1 MVTPAAEREAIAH
14 LKSDHEMSE
23 RRACKLLQC
32 CRMTMRYASVR
43 PDETVLRDRMK
54 AIAHERRRFGYR
66 RIHVLLKREGVTVN
80 HKRLFR
86 LYREEK
92 LSVRKRGGRK
102 RALGTRAPVLV
113 RLLPNQR
120 WSLDFVSDPFTDCR
134 RFRVLTVI
142 DDCTRECIALV
153 ADTSLSGQRV
163 VRELSQLILQ
173 RGVPKMVVSDNG
185 TEFTSNAIL
194 NWANEAKVEWHY
206 IAPGKPTQNG
216 FIRRPAAVCL
226 QTAKGESFN
235 GKLRDEKLN
244 DTLFSTLHQA
254 RVELATWRNDYN
266 QHRPHSGLGWLTPS
280 EFAKTAA
287 PAQAMAM
294 DAAIL
299 DVYAPHTYEGMA
311 IAQPA
316 QKGRINRR
324 SELKAG

>member
-1 MVTPAAEREAIAH
+1 MVTPAAEREAVAL
-14 LKSDHEMSE
+14 LKSNHEMSE

-32 CRMTMRYASVR
+32 CRMTVRYASVR
-43 PDETVLRDRMK
+43 PDDAVLRERMK
-54 AIAHERRRFGYR
+54 AIAVERRRFGYR

-113 RLLPNQR
+113 PLLPNQR
-120 WSLDFVSDPFTDCR
+120 WSLDFVSDQFTDCR

-142 DDCTRECIALV
+142 DNCTRECIALV
-153 ADTSLSGQRV
+153 ADTSLSGKHV
-163 VRELSQLILQ
+163 ARELSQLILQ

-206 IAPGKPTQNG
+206 IAPFKPTQNG
-216 FIRRPAAVCL
+216 FI
-226 QTAKGESFN
+226 ESFN

-280 EFAKTAA
+280 EFAKSAA

-299 DVYAPHTYEGMA
+299 DVYAPMA

-316 QKGRINRR
+316 QKGIINRR

>member
-1 MVTPAAEREAIAH
+1 MVTPAAEREAVAH
-14 LKSDHEMSE
+14 LKTEHEMSE
-23 RRACKLLQC
+23 RRACQLLTC
-32 CRMTMRYASVR
+32 CRMTVRYESVR
-43 PDETVLRDRMK
+43 ADDTNLRDRMK
-54 AIAHERRRFGYR
+54 TIAHERRRFGYR
-66 RIHVLLKREGVTVN
+66 RIYIMLKREGTIVN

-86 LYREEK
+86 LYHEEK

-102 RALGTRAPVLV
+102 RALGTRAPMLV
-113 RLLPNQR
+113 PLLPNQR
-120 WSLDFVSDPFTDCR
+120 WSLDFVSDQFTDCR

-153 ADTSLSGQRV
+153 ADTSLSGRRV
-163 VRELSQLILQ
+163 ARELHQIITQ
-173 RGVPKMVVSDNG
+173 RGSPKMIVSDNG

-194 NWANEAKVEWHY
+194 NWADEAKVDWHY
-206 IAPGKPTQNG
+206 IAPGKPQQNG
-216 FIRRPAAVCL
+216 FI
-226 QTAKGESFN
+226 ESFN

-244 DTLFSTLHQA
+244 DTLFSTLHQV

-299 DVYAPHTYEGMA
+299 DVYAPMA

-316 QKGRINRR
+316 QQGIINRR

>member
-1 MVTPAAEREAIAH
+1 
-14 LKSDHEMSE
+14 
-23 RRACKLLQC
+23 
-32 CRMTMRYASVR
+32 MTVRYVSVR
-43 PDETVLRDRMK
+43 ADDTNLRDRMK

-66 RIHVLLKREGVTVN
+66 RIHIMLKREGAVVN

-102 RALGTRAPVLV
+102 RALGTRAPMLV
-113 RLLPNQR
+113 PLMPNQR
-120 WSLDFVSDPFTDCR
+120 WSLDFVSDQFTDCR

-153 ADTSLSGQRV
+153 ADTSLSGRRV
-163 VRELSQLILQ
+163 ARELHKIIAQ
-173 RGVPKMVVSDNG
+173 RGSPKMIVSDNG

-194 NWANEAKVEWHY
+194 NWADEAKVDWHY
-206 IAPGKPTQNG
+206 IAPGKPMQNG
-216 FIRRPAAVCL
+216 FI
-226 QTAKGESFN
+226 ESFN

-244 DTLFSTLHQA
+244 DTLFTTLHQA

-266 QHRPHSGLGWLTPS
+266 HHRPHSGLGWLTPS
-280 EFAKTAA
+280 EFAKTATSV
-287 PAQAMAM
+287 QAMAM

-299 DVYAPHTYEGMA
+299 DVYATMA

-316 QKGRINRR
+316 QQGITNSQ

>member
-1 MVTPAAEREAIAH
+1 MVTPAAEREAVA
-14 LKSDHEMSE
+14 LLRNDHEMSE
-23 RRACKLLQC
+23 RRACQLLKC

-43 PDETVLRDRMK
+43 PNDTVLRERIK
-54 AIAHERRRFGYR
+54 AIALERRRFGYR
-66 RIHVLLKREGVTVN
+66 RIHVLLRREGVSVN

-92 LSVRKRGGRK
+92 LSVRKRSGRK
-102 RALGTRAPVLV
+102 RALGTRAPMLV
-113 RLLPNQR
+113 PLLPNQR
-120 WSLDFVSDPFTDCR
+120 WSLDFVSDQFTDCR

-153 ADTSLSGQRV
+153 ADTSLSGKRV
-163 VRELSQLILQ
+163 ARELHQIIAQ
-173 RGVPKMVVSDNG
+173 RGSPKMIVSDNG

-194 NWANEAKVEWHY
+194 NWADEAKVDWHY
-206 IAPGKPTQNG
+206 IAPGKPQQNG

-226 QTAKGESFN
+226 QTARGESFN

-266 QHRPHSGLGWLTPS
+266 HHRPHSGLGWLTPS
-280 EFAKTAA
+280 EFAKSAA
-287 PAQAMAM
+287 LTQAMAM

-299 DVYAPHTYEGMA
+299 DVYAPMA
-311 IAQPA
+311 IASQA
-316 QKGRINRR
+316 QQGIINRQ